1 MKKLAIFL
9 TVVTAIALILVFYQL
24 YASNLRLEVT
34 RVDITPASQRAD
46 AFGGLLTAAR
56 RGDLEHSLYRADIPD
71 DPAQCV
77 LVTITLSLRN
87 HGLLP
92 AEWIDVEVEPM
103 PGDYLRV
110 PNASIDLRA
119 LRYTDLS
126 IVLLSG
132 LESAGEPRPLHI
144 TYYVLGR
151 PMRLTLTT
159 PRSQ

>member
-1 MKKLAIFL
+1 LKKIAIFL
-9 TVVTAIALILVFYQL
+9 TVLTGLALALVGYQL
-24 YASNLRLEVT
+24 YASALRLEVT
-34 RVDITPASQRAD
+34 RVDIASASERAD

-71 DPAQCV
+71 DPAQCA
-77 LVTITLSLRN
+77 LVTITLNLRN

-110 PNASIDLRA
+110 PNASIDLRP
-119 LRYTDLS
+119 LRFTDLS
-126 IVLLSG
+126 IVLVSSPDG
-132 LESAGEPRPLHI
+132 AGEPRPLHI

-151 PMRLTLTT
+151 PMRVSLVT
-159 PRSQ
+159 PRS